1 LRSLGLRSRTF
12 DDKRHCPLNGGRD
25 VLGADFVIAQVA
37 LAHEVLLPHLDS
49 CVWTTAEASWGRFA
63 MLH

>member
-1 LRSLGLRSRTF
+1 
-12 DDKRHCPLNGGRD
+12 
-25 VLGADFVIAQVA
+25 VIAQVA